1 MNPVYIDNGLVQTY
15 PLPKTRL
22 DSLFEDEDFAC
33 DRYFLGEFE
42 ELNSNYLENKKLSYV
57 Q

>member
-1 MNPVYIDNGLVQTY
+1 METY
-15 PLPKTRL
+15 PLHKTRL
-22 DSLFEDEDFAC
+22 DSLFEDDDFAC

-42 ELNSNYLENKKLSYV
+42 ELNADYLENKKLSYV

>member
-1 MNPVYIDNGLVQTY
+1 MENY
-15 PLPKTRL
+15 PLHKTRL
-22 DSLFEDEDFAC
+22 DSLFEDDDFAC

-42 ELNSNYLENKKLSYV
+42 ELNADYLENKKLSYV